1 MRPRSLEDRLE
12 RWRDAIA
19 DESLSAETATTA
31 GRLKLALRAAP
42 SPLRRRHSRR
52 PERYYVGRRPEA
64 TEVYVVSGTEPRRL
78 AHLCYQG
85 TAAFDWGC
93 AAPGALELAF
103 AMLTQTTERRPTNL
117 VCRAF
122 CDEVVARLDH
132 AGFVLADGDIAV
144 WLMAAF
150 ADAEP
155 LAVEPQSDH
164 GTSCRTRA
172 LAWIRSIA
180 RRG

>member
-12 RWRDAIA
+12 RWRDATA
-19 DESLSAETATTA
+19 DESLSAETVTTA
-31 GRLKLALRAAP
+31 GRLKLALRAPP

-78 AHLCYQG
+78 AHPCYQG

-93 AAPGALELAF
+93 VAPGALELAF
-103 AMLTQTTERRPTNL
+103 AMLTQTTERRPTDL

-122 CDEVVARLDH
+122 CEEVVARLGH
-132 AGFVLADGDIAV
+132 AGFVLTDGDIAI
-144 WLMAAF
+144 WLMTAF
-150 ADAEP
+150 FDAETYR
-155 LAVEPQSDH
+155 VKPQPDGGASR
-164 GTSCRTRA
+164 GARA
-172 LAWIRSIA
+172 LAWIRSSV
-180 RRG
+180 RRA